1 MFIQTGQDQI
11 LENECRENAETDYKH
26 AGGGRR
32 AEEEEGKKS
41 YLN

>member
-11 LENECRENAETDYKH
+11 LENECRKTLKPIISMQAEGEGEEGE
-26 AGGGRR
+26 GGG
-32 AEEEEGKKS
+32 KS